1 MKIASYNVQNLF
13 ERAAALSASVDDG
26 EARQALVKQAEIN
39 VLLRKQTYDDA
50 DRARILELLIEL
62 GLRDSD
68 DGNAFVVLRQNHGQL
83 VRRRQDDTV
92 EVVAGGR
99 GDWLGWVEPKME
111 PVNEVSTQNTARVI
125 VAVDADILG
134 IVEAES
140 RHSLR
145 DFSRVL
151 LRQVGGQPY
160 EHTMLIEGNDDR
172 GINVAL
178 QTKEGFAFQELRT
191 HIFDLFAPNRAI
203 FSRDCPEYLV
213 RTPGGSEVL
222 VLVNHFKSKRGGGDA
237 QRLRQ
242 ATRVQEIVLARLGE
256 HPNIV
261 VLGDLN
267 DTPDSENLKALLS
280 ETPMKDISSHP
291 AFDDGGRPGTFGTQS
306 ASHKIDYVLLSPD
319 LMAKV
324 TAGGIFRMGVFSA
337 SHRWPVFDTITAKRE
352 QASDHAA
359 IWAEID
365 LP

>member
-1 MKIASYNVQNLF
+1 MKIASYNVENLF
-13 ERAAALSASVDDG
+13 ERAVALSASADSD
-26 EARQALVKQAEIN
+26 EAAQALVKQGEIN
-39 VLLRKQTYDDA
+39 VLLRKATYDNA
-50 DRARILELLIEL
+50 DRAQILALLTEL

-68 DGNAFVVLRQNHGQL
+68 DGNAFVMLRQNRGQL

-92 EVVAGGR
+92 EVVARGR
-99 GDWLGWVEPKME
+99 GDWLGWVELKTE
-111 PVNEVSTQNTARVI
+111 AVDEVSTQNTARVI
-125 VAVDADILG
+125 KEVDADILG
-134 IVEAES
+134 VVEAES

-151 LRQVGGQPY
+151 LRAVGGQPY

-178 QTKEGFAFQELRT
+178 MTKDGFAFDALRT

-213 RTPGGSEVL
+213 RSAAGSEVL

-242 ATRVQEIVLARLGE
+242 ATRVKEIVNERLATQ
-256 HPNIV
+256 PNIV

-267 DTPDSENLKALLS
+267 DTPDSENLAPLLDD
-280 ETPMKDISSHP
+280 TPMKDVSTHAS
-291 AFDDGGRPGTFGTQS
+291 FDDGGFQGTFGTQG
-306 ASHKIDYVLLSPD
+306 AANRIDYLLLSPA
-319 LMAKV
+319 LMTKV
-324 TAGGIFRMGVFSA
+324 TGGGIFRKGVFSA
-337 SHRWPVFDTITAKRE
+337 SDRWPVFDTVTAKHE

-359 IWAEID
+359 IWAELD
-365 LP
+365 LR